1 MSCCQSTNQSTCC
14 ATDASTDAH
23 VRRAQVV
30 PTFRPNA
37 DIHETPEAFIVRADV
52 PGARPEGVD
61 VRFEDGVLTLKASV
75 PARKFE
81 HARALSREYGVGD
94 FERAFRVGEGIDT
107 EQIKAEL
114 KDGVLTL
121 TLPKAAAVRPRAI
134 KVQTA

>member
-14 ATDASTDAH
+14 TPTSTDAGA
-23 VRRAQVV
+23 RRAEVG

-75 PARKFE
+75 PARRFE
-81 HARALSREYGVGD
+81 HARTLSREYGVGD